1 MIWEKILLFL
11 STVILSESKGVS
23 SMPDPYAYFRGEIIP
38 LADAKIGVMT
48 HAFNYGTAV
57 FEGIRGNWNEE
68 EETTFLFRVR
78 EHYARLEQ
86 SCRILNLPFNED
98 IDNLIDITIE
108 IAAKSGYREDIY
120 IRPLVYAS
128 SEVLGV
134 RLHGL
139 ETDVVVFVAP
149 FGPYL
154 DIEQGARC
162 HTSTWRRVDDMGIPP
177 RAKVTG
183 IYVNSALAKTEAQL
197 NGFDEAIVL
206 NTDGHVSE
214 GSGENIFIIR
224 DGVLLTPPPSD
235 NVLEGITAQTVKIL
249 AANELGIETIER
261 TIDRT
266 ELYIADEVFMTGTA
280 AHVTPV
286 VEVDRRSI
294 NGGVPGPITKQLVES
309 YSNVIRGKNKNYE
322 DWCLPVQVKSV

>member
-1 MIWEKILLFL
+1 
-11 STVILSESKGVS
+11 
-23 SMPDPYAYFRGEIIP
+23 MPDPYAYFRGEIIP

-57 FEGIRGNWNEE
+57 FEGIRGNWNEDE
-68 EETTFLFRVR
+68 DTTFLFRVR
-78 EHYARLEQ
+78 EHYERLEQ
-86 SCRILNLPFNED
+86 SCRILNLPFEED
-98 IDNLIDITIE
+98 IDNLIDITIA

-139 ETDVVVFVAP
+139 ETDLVVFVAP

-224 DGVLLTPPPSD
+224 DGILLTPPPSD
-235 NVLEGITAQTVKIL
+235 NVLEGITAQTVKTL
-249 AANELGIETIER
+249 AANEFGIETIER

-286 VEVDRRSI
+286 IEVDRRSI
-294 NGGVPGPITKQLVES
+294 SGGVPGPITKQLVES
-309 YSNVIRGKNKNYE
+309 YSNVIHGKNKKYE

>member
-1 MIWEKILLFL
+1 
-11 STVILSESKGVS
+11 
-23 SMPDPYAYFRGEIIP
+23 MPDPYAYFRGEIIP

-309 YSNVIRGKNKNYE
+309 YSNVILGKNKNYE